1 MVSRVDDRV
10 SGKILVVDDQPLNVE
25 LLEADLLEFG
35 YEVVTAYDGETAL
48 EKLAV
53 DIPDL
58 VLLDVMMP
66 GMDGFEVCRRI
77 KGNQETVLVPIV
89 MITALGEKADRIR
102 GIEAGVDDFLT
113 KPYDRQELRARVK
126 SLLRIKHY
134 TDELERAEAVITSL
148 ALGVEAKD
156 SYTEK
161 HCDRLSRYSVSVG
174 EKFDLHPEEL
184 RALRLGGIL
193 HDVGKIGI
201 PDAILHKKG
210 RLNEEEYRIVR
221 QHPAI
226 GYNICKPL
234 RSLRHVLPIIRHH
247 HERFDGSGYPDGLA
261 GEEIPLTARILTV
274 VDVYDALRTERP
286 YKPAFEHGKAVKI
299 IREETAKGWYDPKVV
314 AKFEELDLG
323 EE

>member
-1 MVSRVDDRV
+1 MMVSRVDDRV

-48 EKLAV
+48 EKLVV

-126 SLLRIKHY
+126 SLLR
-134 TDELERAEAVITSL
+134 
-148 ALGVEAKD
+148 
-156 SYTEK
+156 
-161 HCDRLSRYSVSVG
+161 
-174 EKFDLHPEEL
+174 
-184 RALRLGGIL
+184 
-193 HDVGKIGI
+193 
-201 PDAILHKKG
+201 
-210 RLNEEEYRIVR
+210 
-221 QHPAI
+221 
-226 GYNICKPL
+226 
-234 RSLRHVLPIIRHH
+234 
-247 HERFDGSGYPDGLA
+247 
-261 GEEIPLTARILTV
+261 
-274 VDVYDALRTERP
+274 
-286 YKPAFEHGKAVKI
+286 VK
-299 IREETAKGWYDPKVV
+299 
-314 AKFEELDLG
+314 
-323 EE
+323 